1 MDMGNRSTERISRS
15 VFYLVLAVAAVVC
28 GLFYMVEY
36 DRPFESDPTFTA
48 PMFTDVLIG
57 FMLLLTTA
65 AVGFT
70 VWMVVRA
77 MRLAGNEGKTV
88 NNIPARAL
96 SWTVAAVTALLL
108 GVTYLT
114 GSDNRIVANGE
125 EYTSVQW
132 LKIADMFVY
141 SGLTLIV
148 LAVGAMIFG
157 LTRYYRK
164 GRTSA
169 KAATSDKQNPS

>member
-1 MDMGNRSTERISRS
+1 MGMGNRSTERISRS
-15 VFYLVLAVAAVVC
+15 VFYHVLVVAAVVC
-28 GLFYMVEY
+28 SLFYIVGY

-57 FMLLLTTA
+57 FMLLLTIA
-65 AVGFT
+65 AVGIT

-77 MRLAGNEGKTV
+77 MRLAGSEGKRV

-108 GVTYLT
+108 GGTYLA
-114 GSDNRIVANGE
+114 GSGNGIVANGE

-148 LAVGAMIFG
+148 LAAGAMIFG

-164 GRTSA
+164 GRPAT
-169 KAATSDKQNPS
+169 KAETSDQQIPS

>member
-1 MDMGNRSTERISRS
+1 MGMGNRSTERISRS

-108 GVTYLT
+108 
-114 GSDNRIVANGE
+114 
-125 EYTSVQW
+125 
-132 LKIADMFVY
+132 
-141 SGLTLIV
+141 
-148 LAVGAMIFG
+148 
-157 LTRYYRK
+157 
-164 GRTSA
+164 
-169 KAATSDKQNPS
+169 

>member
-1 MDMGNRSTERISRS
+1 MGMGNRSTERISRS

-96 SWTVAAVTALLL
+96 SWTVLR

-148 LAVGAMIFG
+148 LATGAMIFG